1 MKITYLFGAGASCQA
16 LPIVNQIPTRLD
28 LLIGRLKENEFGFIQ
43 QETYN
48 EIDKLAILELMLED
62 LRWLRD
68 NTEKH
73 ASIDTLA
80 KKLYLK
86 EKYPELNKLKSAL
99 SIFLVL
105 EQLINSADK
114 RYDAFF
120 ASILNEHYTEL
131 PENIRV
137 LSWNYD
143 SQFEKSYAEYTESPE
158 WDDNRNYLR
167 VTTKHSTRRPRAE
180 GFNIIKLNGSHNI
193 IGDSGHSVYE
203 FCQTGNGF
211 SKPILDSVLKTYIDL
226 NKQQNRLYSGL
237 SFAWEQQGNN
247 IIEFAKSQTSD
258 TEILVIIGYSFPY
271 FNRNVD
277 RAIIKNMTNL
287 SKVYFQSPEASALK
301 ERFAT
306 IRTDIKDLVSISD
319 VKQFYL
325 PDEL

>member
-1 MKITYLFGAGASCQA
+1 MKITYLFGAGASCEA
-16 LPIVNQIPTRLD
+16 LPIVNQIPKRLD
-28 LLIGRLKENEFGFIQ
+28 GLIEKIKKNEFEFTN

-48 EIDKLAILELMLED
+48 EINKSKILELIVED

-68 NTEKH
+68 STENH

-86 EKYPELNKLKSAL
+86 EKRSELNKLKSAL
-99 SIFLVL
+99 SIFLIL
-105 EQLINSADK
+105 EQIINPADK

-120 ASILNEHYTEL
+120 ASILDEHYSEL
-131 PENIRV
+131 PTNIRI

-143 SQFEKSYAEYTESPE
+143 SQFEKSYAEYTDSPE
-158 WDDNRNYLR
+158 WDQNRTSLR
-167 VTTKHSTRRPRAE
+167 VTTKSSTRRPRAD
-180 GFNIIKLNGSHNI
+180 GFNIIKLNGSHNV
-193 IGDSGHSVYE
+193 IGDAGHSVYE
-203 FCQTGNGF
+203 FCPTGKGYNKQIME
-211 SKPILDSVLKTYIDL
+211 SILKTYMDL
-226 NKQQNRLYSGL
+226 KKTENRLYSGL
-237 SFAWEQQGNN
+237 SFAWEKEEN
-247 IIEFAKSQTSD
+247 IIEFAKQQTID
-258 TEILVIIGYSFPY
+258 TEILVVIGYSFPY

-277 RAIIKNMTNL
+277 RAIIKNMEKL
-287 SKVYFQSPEASALK
+287 SKVYFQSPEAAALK